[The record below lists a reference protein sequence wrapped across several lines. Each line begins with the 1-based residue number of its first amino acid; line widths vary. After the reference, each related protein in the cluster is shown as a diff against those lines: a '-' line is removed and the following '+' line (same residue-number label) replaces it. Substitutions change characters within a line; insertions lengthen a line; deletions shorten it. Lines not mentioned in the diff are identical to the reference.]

1 MRPPHSCLTPS
12 HRRRTGRLSR
22 GGTVERRPN
31 QRGTQRPL
39 ASRSPGRCWAA
50 VGPPSPDFRH
60 LQNPLVDSS
69 SSLDI
74 RLNGCSG
81 LAPQVRLLQA

>member
-22 GGTVERRPN
+22 GGHRRTPSKAAWN
-31 QRGTQRPL
+31 SATL